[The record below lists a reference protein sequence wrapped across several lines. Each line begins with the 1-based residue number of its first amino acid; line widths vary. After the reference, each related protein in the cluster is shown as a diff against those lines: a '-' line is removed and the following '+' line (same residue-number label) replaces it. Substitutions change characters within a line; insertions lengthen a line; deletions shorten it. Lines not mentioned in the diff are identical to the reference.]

1 MKRTNQ
7 LQPLSRQ
14 HHLGLHIG
22 RHAKECA
29 DNPEQIAEHW
39 QALSS
44 YMSDMRHHFQIEDN
58 LIVAALLPHQS
69 TQPKVASVL
78 DTLTTQHKLLH
89 ELTADIEASEENK
102 SDTVTVQQVRQLANL
117 LYDHVRFEERE
128 LFPVVEK
135 YLTEDEL
142 DVIYEASP
150 DSIKRSNESR

>member
-1 MKRTNQ
+1 MKRANQ

-14 HHLGLHIG
+14 HHLGLNIG

-44 YMSDMRHHFQIEDN
+44 YMSDMHHHFQIEDN
-58 LIVAALLPHQS
+58 LIIAALQPHQS
-69 TQPKVASVL
+69 TQPEVASVL

-89 ELTADIEASEENK
+89 ELTADIQASQENK

-128 LFPVVEK
+128 LFPIVEK

-150 DSIKRSNESR
+150 DSIKRANESR